1 MPLPQDFGLV
11 AEPCDQDGVTL
22 LVASGDVDMTAAR
35 EFGRRLERAL
45 RSTDGEVVLD
55 LARVDHLDS
64 TTLRWL
70 LSARRLAEDRDAELI
85 LVCPRSAVLEVLEV
99 TGLDEVFEIHA
110 DRESALAAGG
120 GERPKR

>member
-11 AEPCDQDGVTL
+11 AEPCDRDGVTL

-35 EFGRRLERAL
+35 EFGRRLERVL

-70 LSARRLAEDRDAELI
+70 LSARRLAEDRDGELI

-110 DRESALAAGG
+110 DRESALAAG
-120 GERPKR
+120 RPKR